1 MRYIICG
8 IVLFLAGAIAA
19 SIMLTPSPYPAGLPK
34 NFLGAPVKMICATEE
49 PLAIHAK
56 FYINQKDGWL
66 VAMLGRNYTDFYI
79 ALEKTSQGERE
90 SKEWAKFENIWIRLQ
105 DFNEEWREYLSG
117 ANKLFLLQEK
127 LFFRRCFNEALKSFE
142 TNTI

>member
-66 VAMLGRNYTDFYI
+66 VAILGRNYTDFYI
-79 ALEKTSQGERE
+79 ALEKTSQGGRE
-90 SKEWAKFENIWIRLQ
+90 GEEWANFDSTWLNLQ
-105 DFNEEWREYLSG
+105 EFNQEWREYLSG